1 MIGTVDK
8 EQHGGDAPA
17 IRHVM
22 FDADGVL
29 QEIPGGWAG
38 VALPYLGDRTMEFLH
53 RAYKVEL
60 PTLTG
65 QGDLLVLME
74 PLLAEFGVT
83 ASLEELYRDIW
94 LAAVPVPES
103 LDLVRAVRAAGYGV
117 HLGTNQEQNRAAH
130 MRAAFKYD
138 DLFDVSCYSCDLGA
152 AKPDPAFFTEAALR
166 IGAEPSAILFV
177 DDNAENVG
185 GARDA
190 GLAAEQWCL
199 DDGHDALHALLS
211 RHGIQPA

>member
-1 MIGTVDK
+1 
-8 EQHGGDAPA
+8 
-17 IRHVM
+17 M

-38 VALPYLGDRTMEFLH
+38 VTLPYLGERTMEFLR
-53 RAYKVEL
+53 RAFKVEV

-65 QGDLLVLME
+65 QGDLFVLME
-74 PLLAEFGVT
+74 PLLAEFDVT
-83 ASLEELYRDIW
+83 ASLDELYRDIW

-130 MRAAFKYD
+130 MRAAFGYD

-152 AKPDPAFFTEAALR
+152 AKPDPTFFVEAARR
-166 IGAEPSAILFV
+166 IGAEPAEILFV
-177 DDNAENVG
+177 DDNANNVI

-199 DDGHDALHALLS
+199 DDGHDVLGVLLA
-211 RHGIQPA
+211 RHGVLAG